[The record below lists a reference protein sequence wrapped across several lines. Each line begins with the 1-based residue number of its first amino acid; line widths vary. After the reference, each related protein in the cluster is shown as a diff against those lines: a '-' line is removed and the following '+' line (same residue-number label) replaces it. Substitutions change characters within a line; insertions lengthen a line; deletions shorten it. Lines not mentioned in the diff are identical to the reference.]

1 MSNALNFSVT
11 KHYKFQEIMYSKKI
25 LKKNNSIF
33 NKRTVIDLSENQMSQ
48 VDGGTSWMF
57 VGTTSLIIRPN

>member
-1 MSNALNFSVT
+1 
-11 KHYKFQEIMYSKKI
+11 MYSKKI
-25 LKKNNSIF
+25 LKKNKLIF

-57 VGTTSLIIRPN
+57 FGTTSLVIRPN